1 MKIDTSDVKRGT
13 VLLMDGGN
21 LYRVK
26 DIGHTHMGRWGA
38 TYTFK
43 CANILTWANNTYT
56 YKSGTTLES
65 ADVSKMNGVFLYDAV
80 DTYSFM
86 ENDTGEIHDLDIS
99 VIEWEVSYLKENLE
113 VFLVKYDDAIIGIEL
128 SPVIN
133 YVVTETLPWDKWN
146 RVSAGTKDATLENGM
161 EVQVPMHTKQW
172 DSVSLNT
179 TTGKV
184 S

>member
-1 MKIDTSDVKRGT
+1 
-13 VLLMDGGN
+13 
-21 LYRVK
+21 
-26 DIGHTHMGRWGA
+26 
-38 TYTFK
+38 
-43 CANILTWANNTYT
+43 
-56 YKSGTTLES
+56 
-65 ADVSKMNGVFLYDAV
+65 VFLYDAV